1 MNADGTD
8 MTQAT
13 QRRSAN
19 VRTAVVFVSIALCFF
34 IGVFATRLLPG
45 PSTGVVVMGSAVLLF
60 LLIAIGRHLRTG
72 DGRGDPGAKGGSPD
86 GRRPDAPDASASERN
101 ARR

>member
-1 MNADGTD
+1 MNTDGTD

-34 IGVFATRLLPG
+34 VGVFATRLLPG

-60 LLIAIGRHLRTG
+60 LLIAIGRHLRAG
-72 DGRGDPGAKGGSPD
+72 DRRGAPGAKGASPD
-86 GRRPDAPDASASERN
+86 GRRLDAPDAAPPARS